1 MCFKKDQRLVLYF
14 TIFTVK
20 IQSYKLFIFDNR
32 QLDNAQASMAK
43 YYASDL
49 ENKVAA
55 ECLQLHGGW
64 GFMMET
70 PIAR

>member
-1 MCFKKDQRLVLYF
+1 MSTR
-14 TIFTVK
+14 
-20 IQSYKLFIFDNR
+20 QSYTKKSSKYIPIIDSFLNKR

>member
-1 MCFKKDQRLVLYF
+1 
-14 TIFTVK
+14 
-20 IQSYKLFIFDNR
+20 
-32 QLDNAQASMAK
+32 MAK

-49 ENKVAA
+49 ENKVAYD
-55 ECLQLHGGW
+55 CLQLHGGW